1 MKKIKKLIAVT
12 MLSTLVVGT
21 LAGCGSKAS
30 VSSTDSSSSS
40 AVVASNKPV
49 TIAFWEQDD
58 ANAQKIL
65 DTLITDFH
73 TANPNITVKRTHYET
88 EDLRKNYTTA
98 SLGTTGP
105 DIVLG
110 PNDNLGVFVPG
121 SLVQPVDTIVGA
133 DFMKTLD
140 PQALD
145 AAKFSGKQY
154 MLPDRNGN
162 EVLVAYNKKLVTTP
176 PTTFE
181 ELEKI
186 GLQLKADK
194 KVEYG
199 LVFNEVEPFFSIG
212 FLGAFDGK
220 VFDDVNGASPKATLN
235 TPAVTQWMT
244 FMQKIH
250 AEGLIPKEAD
260 GTVADN
266 LFKGGKAAFEING
279 PWGFADYTKAGIDF
293 GIMPIPTINGKS
305 PAPYSAVKGYTVSAG
320 VKDADKVD
328 AVKKFLMFVN
338 SKDAQLKMV
347 DAHQQTPT
355 NLDAMKD
362 AKITGN
368 PLIAGQKDQLAKAT
382 AMPIITQMRA
392 IWDAIKPVQQ
402 DVLSGK
408 TKPEDAGAAMQK
420 KAEDGI
426 KALGL

>member
-1 MKKIKKLIAVT
+1 MRKIKTIIA
-12 MLSTLVVGT
+12 MAMISTLVVGSM
-21 LAGCGSKAS
+21 AGCTKKA
-30 VSSTDSSSSS
+30 
-40 AVVASNKPV
+40 AVVTPEKTPAVVESTKPV
-49 TIAFWEQDD
+49 SLALWEQDD
-58 ANAQKIL
+58 PTAQKIL
-65 DTLITDFH
+65 DGLITEFQA
-73 TANPNITVKRTHYET
+73 ANKNITVKRTHFET

-121 SLVQPVDTIVGA
+121 SLVQPIDTILGA
-133 DFMKTLD
+133 DFMATID
-140 PQALD
+140 PNALD

-162 EVLVAYNKKLVTTP
+162 EVLVAYNKKLVPTP
-176 PTTFE
+176 PKTFE
-181 ELEKI
+181 ELEAM
-186 GLQLKADK
+186 GLKLKK
-194 KVEYG
+194 EGKVEYG
-199 LVFNEVEPFFSIG
+199 LVFNEVEPFFSVG

-220 VFDDVNGASPKATLN
+220 VFDDVNAASPKPTLN

-244 FMQKIH
+244 FMKKIH
-250 AEGLIPKEAD
+250 TEGLIPKEAD

-305 PAPYSAVKGYTVSAG
+305 PAPYSAVKGYTVSEG
-320 VKDADKVD
+320 VKDADKLA
-328 AVKKFLMFVN
+328 AVKAFLIFVN

-355 NLDAMKD
+355 NLEAMKD

-368 PLIAGQKDQLAKAT
+368 VLIAGQKDQLAVAT
-382 AMPIITQMRA
+382 PMPIITQMRA

-408 TKPEDAGAAMQK
+408 TKPEAAGAIMQK
-420 KAEDGI
+420 KAEEGI

>member
-1 MKKIKKLIAVT
+1 MKKIKAIIA
-12 MLSTLVVGT
+12 MAMISTLVVGSM
-21 LAGCGSKAS
+21 AGCSKKAAVTPEKTS
-30 VSSTDSSSSS
+30 PAVEST
-40 AVVASNKPV
+40 KPV
-49 TIAFWEQDD
+49 SLAIWEQDD
-58 ANAQKIL
+58 PNAQKIL
-65 DTLITDFH
+65 DGLIKDFT
-73 TANPNITVKRTHYET
+73 TANPTITLKRTHYET

-110 PNDNLGVFVPG
+110 PNDNLGIFVPG
-121 SLVQPVDTIVGA
+121 SLIQPIEDIVGA
-133 DFMKTLD
+133 DFLATLD

-162 EVLVAYNKKLVTTP
+162 EVLVAYNKKLVPTP
-176 PTTFE
+176 PKTFE
-181 ELEKI
+181 ELEAM
-186 GLQLKADK
+186 GLQLKKDK

-212 FLGAFDGK
+212 FLGAFGGK
-220 VFDDVNGASPKATLN
+220 VFDDINAASPKPTLN

-244 FMQKIH
+244 FMKKIH
-250 AEGLIPKEAD
+250 SEGLIPKEAD

-279 PWGFADYTKAGIDF
+279 PWGFGDYTKAGIDF

-320 VKDADKVD
+320 VKDADKVA
-328 AVKKFLMFVN
+328 AVKKFLIFVN
-338 SKDAQLKMV
+338 SKDSQLKMV

-355 NLDAMKD
+355 NLEAMKD

-382 AMPIITQMRA
+382 SMPIITQMRA

-408 TKPEDAGAAMQK
+408 TKPEAAGAIMQK

>member
-1 MKKIKKLIAVT
+1 MKKIKTLIAVA
-12 MLSTLVVGT
+12 MISTLIVGSM
-21 LAGCGSKAS
+21 AGCTKKTEVTPDTTKAT
-30 VSSTDSSSSS
+30 VDST
-40 AVVASNKPV
+40 KPV
-49 TIAFWEQDD
+49 SLALWEQDD
-58 ANAQKIL
+58 PTAQKIL
-65 DTLITDFH
+65 DGLITEFQA
-73 TANPNITVKRTHYET
+73 ANKNITVKRTHFET

-121 SLVQPVDTIVGA
+121 SLVQPIDTVVGA
-133 DFMKTLD
+133 DFMATLD
-140 PQALD
+140 PLALD

-162 EVLVAYNKKLVTTP
+162 EVLVAYNKKLVPTP
-176 PTTFE
+176 PKTFE
-181 ELEKI
+181 ELEAM
-186 GLQLKADK
+186 GLQLKKDG

-212 FLGAFDGK
+212 FLGAFGGQ
-220 VFDDVNGASPKATLN
+220 VFDDVNATSPKPTLN
-235 TPAVTQWMT
+235 TEAVTQWMT

-279 PWGFADYTKAGIDF
+279 PWGFGDYTKAGIDF

-305 PAPYSAVKGYTVSAG
+305 PAPYSAVKGYTVSEG
-320 VKDADKVD
+320 VKDADKLA
-328 AVKKFLMFVN
+328 AVKAFLIFVN

-355 NLDAMKD
+355 NLEAMKD

-368 PLIAGQKDQLAKAT
+368 PLIAGQKDQLAVALP
-382 AMPIITQMRA
+382 MPIITQMRA

-408 TKPEDAGAAMQK
+408 TKPEDAGAIMQK

>member
-1 MKKIKKLIAVT
+1 MKKIKVIIA
-12 MLSTLVVGT
+12 MAMISTLVIGSM
-21 LAGCGSKAS
+21 AGCTKKAA
-30 VSSTDSSSSS
+30 VTPEKTPAAVEST
-40 AVVASNKPV
+40 KPV
-49 TIAFWEQDD
+49 SLALWEQDD
-58 ANAQKIL
+58 PNAQKIL
-65 DTLITDFH
+65 DGLITEFQA
-73 TANPNITVKRTHYET
+73 ANKNITVKRTHFET
-88 EDLRKNYTTA
+88 EELRKNYTTA

-121 SLVQPVDTIVGA
+121 SLVQPIDTILGA
-133 DFMKTLD
+133 DFMATID
-140 PQALD
+140 PNALD

-162 EVLVAYNKKLVTTP
+162 EVLVAYNKKLVPTP
-176 PTTFE
+176 PKTFE
-181 ELEKI
+181 ELEAM
-186 GLQLKADK
+186 GLQLKKDG

-199 LVFNEVEPFFSIG
+199 LVFNTIEPFFSIG

-220 VFDDVNGASPKATLN
+220 VFDDVNAATPKPTLN
-235 TPAVTQWMT
+235 TPAVAQWMT
-244 FMQKIH
+244 FMKKIH
-250 AEGLIPKEAD
+250 TEGLIPKEAD

-279 PWGFADYTKAGIDF
+279 PWGFGDYTKAGIDF

-320 VKDADKVD
+320 VTDKDKLA
-328 AVKKFLMFVN
+328 AVKAFLMFVN

-347 DAHQQTPT
+347 DAHQQTPS
-355 NLDAMKD
+355 NLEAMKD

-368 PLIAGQKDQLAKAT
+368 VLIAGQKDQLAVAT
-382 AMPIITQMRA
+382 PMPVITQMRA

-408 TKPEDAGAAMQK
+408 TKPEAAGAIMQK

>member
-1 MKKIKKLIAVT
+1 MKKIKVMIA
-12 MLSTLVVGT
+12 MAMISTLVVGS
-21 LAGCGSKAS
+21 LAGCAKNEP
-30 VSSTDSSSSS
+30 VTPEKTT
-40 AVVASNKPV
+40 AVVETAKPV
-49 TIAFWEQDD
+49 SIAFWEQDD
-58 ANAQKIL
+58 ANGQKLL
-65 DTLITDFH
+65 DDLIKDFQ
-73 TANPNITVKRTHYET
+73 TANTNITITRTHYET

-121 SLVQPVDTIVGA
+121 GLVQPIDTILGA
-133 DFMKTLD
+133 DFMATID

-162 EVLVAYNKKLVTTP
+162 EVLVAYNKKLVSTP

-181 ELEKI
+181 ELEKM
-186 GLQLKADK
+186 GLELKKDG

-199 LVFNEVEPFFSIG
+199 LVFNEVEPFFSVG

-220 VFDDVNGASPKATLN
+220 VFDDVNAASPKPTLN
-235 TPAVTQWMT
+235 TPAVTNWMT
-244 FMQKIH
+244 FLKRIH
-250 AEGLIPKEAD
+250 TAGLIPKEAD
-260 GTVADN
+260 GTVAEN
-266 LFKGGKAAFEING
+266 LFKGGKAAFIING
-279 PWGFADYTKAGIDF
+279 PWGFADYTKAGIEF
-293 GIMPIPTINGKS
+293 GIMPIPSINGKY
-305 PAPYSAVKGYTVSAG
+305 PAPYSAVKGYTVSEG
-320 VKDADKVD
+320 VKDADKVE

-338 SKDAQLKMV
+338 SKESQLKMV
-347 DAHQQTPT
+347 DAHQQTPS
-355 NLDAMKD
+355 NLEAMKD

-382 AMPIITQMRA
+382 SMPINTEMRA

-408 TKPEDAGAAMQK
+408 TKPEDAGAIMQK
-420 KAEDGI
+420 KAEEGI

>member
-1 MKKIKKLIAVT
+1 MKKIKVMIA
-12 MLSTLVVGT
+12 MAMISTLVVGSM
-21 LAGCGSKAS
+21 AGCTKKEA
-30 VSSTDSSSSS
+30 VTPEKTST
-40 AVVASNKPV
+40 VVEETAKPV

-65 DTLITDFH
+65 DGLITEFQA
-73 TANPNITVKRTHYET
+73 ANKNITVKRTHYET

-121 SLVQPVDTIVGA
+121 GLVQPIDTVLGA
-133 DFMKTLD
+133 EFMATID
-140 PQALD
+140 PLALD
-145 AAKFSGKQY
+145 AAKFQGKQY

-162 EVLVAYNKKLVTTP
+162 EVLVAYNKKLVPTP
-176 PTTFE
+176 PKTFE
-181 ELEKI
+181 ELEAM
-186 GLQLKADK
+186 GLQLKKDG

-220 VFDDVNGASPKATLN
+220 VFDDINAASPKPTLN

-244 FMQKIH
+244 FMKKIH
-250 AEGLIPKEAD
+250 TEGLIPKEAD
-260 GTVADN
+260 GTVAEN
-266 LFKGGKAAFEING
+266 LFKGGKAAFIING

-293 GIMPIPTINGKS
+293 AIMPIPTINGKS
-305 PAPYSAVKGYTVSAG
+305 PAPYSAVKGYTVSEG
-320 VKDADKVD
+320 VKDADKVA

-347 DAHQQTPT
+347 DAHQQTPA
-355 NLDAMKD
+355 NLEAMKD
-362 AKITGN
+362 VKITGN
-368 PLIAGQKDQLAKAT
+368 PLIAGQKEQLAVT
-382 AMPIITQMRA
+382 TTMPINTEMRA

-408 TKPEDAGAAMQK
+408 TKPEVAGEIMQK
-420 KAEDGI
+420 KAVEGI

>member
-1 MKKIKKLIAVT
+1 MKKVKVMIA
-12 MLSTLVVGT
+12 MAMISTLVAGSM
-21 LAGCGSKAS
+21 AGCAKKTA
-30 VSSTDSSSSS
+30 VTPEKTPTTVEST
-40 AVVASNKPV
+40 KPV
-49 TIAFWEQDD
+49 SLALWEQDD
-58 ANAQKIL
+58 PNAQKIL
-65 DTLITDFH
+65 DGLIKDFT
-73 TANPNITVKRTHYET
+73 TANPKITVKRTHFET

-98 SLGTTGP
+98 SLGSTGP

-110 PNDNLGVFVPG
+110 PNDNLGIFVPG
-121 SLVQPVDTIVGA
+121 SLVQPIDTILGTE
-133 DFMKTLD
+133 FMATID
-140 PQALD
+140 PKALD

-162 EVLVAYNKKLVTTP
+162 ELLIAYNKKLVPTP
-176 PTTFE
+176 PKTFE
-181 ELEKI
+181 ELEAM
-186 GLQLKADK
+186 GLQLKKDK

-212 FLGAFDGK
+212 FLGAFGGK
-220 VFDDVNGASPKATLN
+220 VFDDVNATSPKPTLN
-235 TPAVTQWMT
+235 TPAVAQWMT
-244 FMQKIH
+244 FMKKIH
-250 AEGLIPKEAD
+250 TEGLIPKEAD

-279 PWGFADYTKAGIDF
+279 PWGFGDYTKAGIDF

-320 VKDADKVD
+320 VTDVDKIA
-328 AVKKFLMFVN
+328 AVKKFLIFVN

-355 NLDAMKD
+355 NLEAMKD
-362 AKITGN
+362 VKITGN
-368 PLIAGQKDQLAKAT
+368 VLIAGQKDQLALT
-382 AMPIITQMRA
+382 LPMPIITQMRA

-408 TKPEDAGAAMQK
+408 TKPEAAGAIMQK